1 MSRQFHVRV
10 RPAKMSSQPARSLAC
25 AQTLELRQLNA
36 AAGAEAT
43 ERCCSSCYYGRCCC
57 SCCRC
62 RCWMLAASAHHG
74 KDRSV
79 VADEPRVGVEQI
91 PPWCRSGKIRLHNP
105 KANRQIQA
113 QRHAQSVSCV
123 QQRAGKHSR
132 LACGRGSGNGQRE
145 PEREGGRRRT
155 VAAARSMS
163 S

>member
-1 MSRQFHVRV
+1 MSCQFHVRV
-10 RPAKMSSQPARSLAC
+10 RPAKMSGQPARSC
-25 AQTLELRQLNA
+25 TCQQESLELRQLK
-36 AAGAEAT
+36 
-43 ERCCSSCYYGRCCC
+43 RCCSSCYYGRCCC

-105 KANRQIQA
+105 KYNRQIQA

-132 LACGRGSGNGQRE
+132 LACGRGSGSGQRE
-145 PEREGGRRRT
+145 PEKEGGKRRT
-155 VAAARSMS
+155 AAAARSMS